1 MIRGLLHAPAY
12 DPGTIRAR
20 TTVFRMSSHP
30 SSLAHANGV
39 PGLPL
44 HHCLNQG
51 TSLSDAMRRPWT
63 LVTPYTTLYFIVA
76 VLTAPRL
83 RNSVQALL
91 NVFSAWPE
99 IPSVWL
105 WPRR

>member
-1 MIRGLLHAPAY
+1 MRSEHDPRSHDSLPDVVAPLT
-12 DPGTIRAR
+12 PR
-20 TTVFRMSSHP
+20 
-30 SSLAHANGV
+30 ANGV